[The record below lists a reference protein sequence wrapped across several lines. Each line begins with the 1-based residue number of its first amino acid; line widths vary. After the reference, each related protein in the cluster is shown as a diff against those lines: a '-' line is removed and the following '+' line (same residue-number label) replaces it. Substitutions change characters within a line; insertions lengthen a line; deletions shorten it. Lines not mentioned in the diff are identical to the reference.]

1 MSDNP
6 EKVEKRLKEIFVCDD
21 VLFDVFKFCG
31 HFELGLKVALLSD
44 RFDRL
49 VDAHFKLKE
58 WSLGELFIYCEMDGN
73 GAEIIKIGDRK
84 VGWLPIPQNS
94 LPNNVIGFKRIW
106 ISYIDRSVIK
116 FLRSIRPLSDS
127 KGTNLFIGTSDDQ
140 PRSWE
145 IIWRRIWPLI
155 NDNICGIFLR
165 SSQLDC
171 LRQFSPTVLRDCPR
185 LRLIRS
191 FGLFPEFPVDDNAG
205 ASSDQALAKWLHTP
219 RRDGLPKV
227 LDCLFNSEE
236 MEALKQEFI
245 NSTAPVNFIICLGHS
260 VFVVIA
266 PFELENNL
274 TGERLELR
282 RLDDKCKWP
291 LVLCLLA
298 RCPIKRDEDKWAE
311 WEKEAIDLDWRC
323 QWNSVNIKF
332 EDSAIGDGLFGA
344 NEGPRSPKRKN

>member
-6 EKVEKRLKEIFVCDD
+6 KKVKKLKEIFICND

-49 VDAHFKLKE
+49 VDAHFKSKE
-58 WSLGELFIYCEMDGN
+58 WSLGELFIYCTIDGN

-84 VGWLPIPQNS
+84 VGWQPIPQEP
-94 LPNNVIGFKRIW
+94 LPDNVIGFKRIW
-106 ISYIDRSVIK
+106 ISYIDGSVIE
-116 FLRSIRPLSDS
+116 FLQRTQRLFDS
-127 KGTNLFIGTSDDQ
+127 KGTNLWIRTDEDQ
-140 PRSWE
+140 SRSWG
-145 IIWRRIWPLI
+145 IIWHQIWPLI
-155 NDNICGIFLR
+155 NDNVCCFRLF
-165 SSQLDC
+165 SSQLDH
-171 LRQFSPTVLRDCPR
+171 LRKFSPTVLGDCPK
-185 LRLIRS
+185 LRMIQCYGFS
-191 FGLFPEFPVDDNAG
+191 PEFPVDDSAG

-219 RRDGLPKV
+219 RGDGLPKV
-227 LDCLFNSEE
+227 LNCLFNSEE
-236 MEALKQEFI
+236 MDALKLEFI
-245 NSTAPVNFIICLGHS
+245 KSTAPVNFIICLEHS

-266 PFELENNL
+266 PFELENIL

-291 LVLCLLA
+291 LVLCLLV
-298 RCPIKRDEDKWAE
+298 RCPIERDEDKWAE

-323 QWNSVNIKF
+323 HWNSVNIKF

-344 NEGPRSPKRKN
+344 NEGQRSPKRKN